1 MTTKIKITWKTFG
14 DKPQINRYISSVE
27 FDLALTNPN
36 TDEEIMDALYAQTN
50 LYSGT
55 LWNKIEP
62 LLAPTRTHT
71 ALSVG
76 DEIAIDGRTYKV
88 ADCGFTLIEKVV
100 A

>member
-1 MTTKIKITWKTFG
+1 MSTKIKITWKAFG
-14 DKPQINRYISSVE
+14 DRPEANRYISAVE
-27 FDLALTNPN
+27 FDITLTNPN

-50 LYSGT
+50 LYSGM
-55 LWNKIEP
+55 LWNEIEP

-88 ADCGFTLIEKVV
+88 ADCGFTLIDKAV